1 MMIKMKYIYKTTKSV
16 LIVALLFFIFFKLFI
31 FLNQLLLIM
40 KDIKIED
47 NFNLSDIEKI
57 KYESQ
62 IKIANIENDKLIL
75 KVCLD
80 YKELIDF
87 VSCVETLK
95 K

>member
-1 MMIKMKYIYKTTKSV
+1 MTRYIYKIIKSV

-31 FLNQLLLIM
+31 FLNQLLLIIQ
-40 KDIKIED
+40 DIKREN

-80 YKELIDF
+80 YKELTDF